1 MGLVLGVDPGLGHC
15 GWVLAQLEPGPTA
28 ITIRDLGVIKTKR
41 SDRKRGVR
49 ESDDLLRRVRSF
61 YQQLG
66 DVLRH
71 NEVFAICAESMSWP
85 RNAASTAKIAL
96 CWGALAA
103 LASERGLPFVQ
114 ASPQEVKRATSNPAH
129 ASPHEAAAGGSSA
142 RRRSGASRSDPA
154 REAPKEATRR
164 SIAPALRLLL
174 RLLRSRLTTPVG
186 FHRRHELR
194 ARIARLFDRPLLGQN
209 QYSLRF
215 RTRRL
220 RQLIDSR
227 MELLKLS
234 IKRHHLRL
242 VEVDDRD
249 NRVARLAMIHD
260 PPLPIGQGVDPR
272 EKKSAS
278 ERARHEPPVHPDL
291 RR

>member
-114 ASPQEVKRATSNPAH
+114 ASPQEVKRAMCNRAD
-129 ASPHEAAAGGSSA
+129 ASKEEVAAAVTKHMPEVES
-142 RRRSGASRSDPA
+142 
-154 REAPKEATRR
+154 
-164 SIAPALRLLL
+164 LL
-174 RLLRSRLTTPVG
+174 RLGRLPAG
-186 FHRRHELR
+186 QHEHAYDAAAVVLACLDSDVVR
-194 ARIARLFDRPLLGQN
+194 MAR
-209 QYSLRF
+209 
-215 RTRRL
+215 
-220 RQLIDSR
+220 
-227 MELLKLS
+227 
-234 IKRHHLRL
+234 
-242 VEVDDRD
+242 
-249 NRVARLAMIHD
+249 RVA
-260 PPLPIGQGVDPR
+260 
-272 EKKSAS
+272 
-278 ERARHEPPVHPDL
+278 
-291 RR
+291 